1 MAHPVVLGLND
12 CEDGERVFD
21 LTKQRLVQLGGRG
34 LRLPRRQGQGAVLL
48 LTHLATVDKL
58 IDAHKPYSP
67 TVIQTNLTRDQEDE
81 LVIDQGPPDTDRM
94 PRRAA

>member
-1 MAHPVVLGLND
+1 MTP
-12 CEDGERVFD
+12 
-21 LTKQRLVQLGGRG
+21 
-34 LRLPRRQGQGAVLL
+34 VLL
-48 LTHLATVDKL
+48 LTRLATVDKL